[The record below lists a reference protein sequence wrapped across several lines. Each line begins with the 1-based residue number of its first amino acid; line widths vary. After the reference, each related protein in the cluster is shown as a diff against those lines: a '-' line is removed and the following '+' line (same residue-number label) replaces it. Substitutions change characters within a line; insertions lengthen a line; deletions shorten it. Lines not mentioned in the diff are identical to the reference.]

1 MNTSA
6 ALTPRQ
12 QREARFYRDYAARQK
27 VADVDFAPVESQER
41 RPWNPYWYVY
51 GLVRQR
57 YVGPT
62 QRVLDFGCG
71 VGIAAVRFARL
82 GYDVEGFDLSPE
94 NIAEARDLAAR
105 YKVESHCRFGM
116 MLAEGL
122 EYPDASFDIVVGI
135 DILHHVE
142 IGRAIDEAW
151 RVLKPGGVAIF
162 KEHVE
167 APVVDPIRN
176 TRLVRALAPK
186 DASLDEHITH
196 DERKL
201 NAEDL
206 VRISRRFARV
216 EEERFTL
223 LSRIDRV
230 VPHCGDV
237 MRGRLQKLDQ
247 ALMRACPALTRFGG
261 TVVLTC
267 HKESP

>member
-1 MNTSA
+1 MQTSA

-27 VADVDFAPVESQER
+27 VAEVDFSPVEGTER

-71 VGIAAVRFARL
+71 AGIAAVRFARL
-82 GYDVEGFDLSPE
+82 GYQVDGFDLSPE
-94 NIAEARDLAAR
+94 NVAAARELAAR
-105 YKVESHCRFGM
+105 YGVESHCRFNVM
-116 MLAEGL
+116 PAEGL
-122 EYPDASFDIVVGI
+122 TYEDDTFDIVVGI

-142 IGRAIDEAW
+142 IVPSINQAC

-162 KEHVE
+162 KEHIE

-176 TRLVRALAPK
+176 TKLVRALAPK
-186 DASLDEHITH
+186 EASLDEHITH

-201 NAEDL
+201 SAED
-206 VRISRRFARV
+206 VRVISARFARV

-230 VPHCGDV
+230 LPHCGDA
-237 MRGRLQKLDQ
+237 MRGRLQRLDQ
-247 ALMRACPALTRFGG
+247 TLMRACPKLSKFSG